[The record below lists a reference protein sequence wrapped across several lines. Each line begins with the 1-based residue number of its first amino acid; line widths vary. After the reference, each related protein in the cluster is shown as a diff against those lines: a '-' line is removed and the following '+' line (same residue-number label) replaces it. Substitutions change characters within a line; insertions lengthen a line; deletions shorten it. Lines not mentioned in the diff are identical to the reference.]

1 MLHVS
6 VRFDYY
12 TCQSPKINHIF
23 AAGVLKHDKGVAI
36 DGSFQIKVN
45 SNGEVLT
52 VPADMSIVEVLR
64 EHGYY
69 VDTSCEQGYCGT
81 CLTPYLEGEP
91 EHHDTVLDVSDRA
104 RYVMIC
110 CARSKSPVLVL
121 EL

>member
-1 MLHVS
+1 MTLDNDSTFSTRLDRHPETMAQQHS
-6 VRFDYY
+6 
-12 TCQSPKINHIF
+12 N
-23 AAGVLKHDKGVAI
+23 GM
-36 DGSFQIKVN
+36 FQIKVN

-91 EHHDTVLDVSDRA
+91 EHHDTVLDASDRA

-121 EL
+121 DL